1 MKLTV
6 LTWLRD
12 SSIVLLGRTI
22 EIIFRIILFLTPLG
36 VFLLLIQMRDKA
48 STIRTISVYTEDG
61 SVWQH
66 IFPWFILV
74 SVDPKSFK
82 KSSTKIR
89 NKISFWAEI
98 MEKRMLLLTKMDTRK
113 ILINTR
119 SIQTIESN
127 PDTVI
132 ILSGGRKLLVKE
144 SLEEIWKLIQ
154 EG

>member
-12 SSIVLLGRTI
+12 SSITFLGRTI

-66 IFPWFILV
+66 IFPGFILV

-82 KSSTKIR
+82 KSSTKIK
-89 NKISFWAEI
+89 NKISFWIANNKYI
-98 MEKRMLLLTKMDTRK
+98 LTAIFMLLVVFLL
-113 ILINTR
+113 LI
-119 SIQTIESN
+119 
-127 PDTVI
+127 
-132 ILSGGRKLLVKE
+132 GR
-144 SLEEIWKLIQ
+144 
-154 EG
+154 